1 MYSHEF
7 MRFLI
12 NYQTP
17 EFDEKVDKQV
27 VKKFNLPFKFNKLA
41 TVLLTNKK

>member
-1 MYSHEF
+1 MYSQEF

-17 EFDEKVDKQV
+17 EYDKKVDKQV
-27 VKKFNLPFKFNKLA
+27 KSFGFNWKMNKLA
-41 TVLLTNKK
+41 EVLLVNKK